1 MIFTILFT
9 LECILKIIGLTF
21 SEWRSDFFN
30 ITDLIIVIT
39 SCIELMA
46 HFEMIAALRALRLFR
61 LIKLVRNNYTL
72 RCLLDSIA
80 ETLSQVANFMVILAI
95 FIYVFALLGME
106 IFAGKFM
113 FDRDGNY
120 DANGTLSRQNYDE
133 ILWAIVTVFQVLVG
147 DQWNEV
153 MYKAY
158 LSSG

>member
-1 MIFTILFT
+1 
-9 LECILKIIGLTF
+9 
-21 SEWRSDFFN
+21 
-30 ITDLIIVIT
+30 
-39 SCIELMA
+39 
-46 HFEMIAALRALRLFR
+46 MIAALRALRLFR

-133 ILWAIVTVFQVLVG
+133 ILWAIVTVF
-147 DQWNEV
+147 
-153 MYKAY
+153 
-158 LSSG
+158 